1 MRVQVSRSADFASM
15 LSVHNVVKWGEEASG
30 SRQDDCCMPELS
42 YHCLG
47 TLTKVIS
54 AGSNTIEEGFKI
66 HCRQTVSE
74 SCTQEKCGSGGEKP
88 YQTDSPWKGQ
98 I

>member
-1 MRVQVSRSADFASM
+1 MM
-15 LSVHNVVKWGEEASG
+15 CKIKEKCLYGLVVTS
-30 SRQDDCCMPELS
+30 
-42 YHCLG
+42 
-47 TLTKVIS
+47 TLTKVMS

-88 YQTDSPWKGQ
+88 YQADLPWKGE